1 MVTFNNG
8 KQIETVAVYGG
19 TETFQ
24 SAQRKTLEIVV
35 SAELLTLDDAKA
47 IWQDSGATSEMTI
60 ESDGQTSVQLDF
72 TLPVSLTLN
81 TLNDTPVVRMKLAQ
95 KSALEIEQEKQA
107 QDMDDVN
114 AALCELAALID
125 GGESNG

>member
-1 MVTFNNG
+1 MVTFKNG
-8 KQIETVAVYGG
+8 TQLETVAVYGG

-24 SAQRKTLEIVV
+24 AAQRKTLEIVV
-35 SAELLTLDDAKA
+35 SAELLTLDEAKA

-125 GGESNG
+125 GGENNG

>member
-1 MVTFNNG
+1 MVTFKNG
-8 KQIETVAVYGG
+8 IQLETVAIYGG

-24 SAQRKTLEIVV
+24 AAQRKTLEIVV
-35 SAELLTLDDAKA
+35 SAELLTLDEAKA

-114 AALCELAALID
+114 AALCELAELIA

>member
-35 SAELLTLDDAKA
+35 SSEMLTLDEAKA

-72 TLPVSLTLN
+72 TLPVSLTINNLN
-81 TLNDTPVVRMKLAQ
+81 GAEVVRMKLAQ
-95 KSALEIEQEKQA
+95 KSALEIMQEKQA
-107 QDMDDVN
+107 QDISDN
-114 AALCELAALID
+114 EAALCELAALID

>member
-1 MVTFNNG
+1 MVTFKNG
-8 KQIETVAVYGG
+8 IQLETVAIYGG
-19 TETFQ
+19 METFQ

-35 SAELLTLDDAKA
+35 SAELLTLDEAKA

-60 ESDGQTSVQLDF
+60 ESDDQTSVQLDF

-81 TLNDTPVVRMKLAQ
+81 TLNDIPVVRMKLAQ

-125 GGESNG
+125 GGENNG

>member
-24 SAQRKTLEIVV
+24 AAQRKTLEIVV
-35 SAELLTLDDAKA
+35 STELLTLDEAKA

>member
-1 MVTFNNG
+1 MVTFKDG
-8 KQIETVAVYGG
+8 KQVETVAVYGG
-19 TETFQ
+19 METYQ

-35 SAELLTLDDAKA
+35 SAELLTLDEAKA

-81 TLNDTPVVRMKLAQ
+81 TLNGAEVVRMKLAQ
-95 KSALEIEQEKQA
+95 KSALEIMQEKQA
-107 QDMDDVN
+107 VDISN
-114 AALCELAALID
+114 NEAALIELAGLIE
-125 GGESNG
+125 GGAQ

>member
-1 MVTFNNG
+1 
-8 KQIETVAVYGG
+8 
-19 TETFQ
+19 
-24 SAQRKTLEIVV
+24 
-35 SAELLTLDDAKA
+35 
-47 IWQDSGATSEMTI
+47 
-60 ESDGQTSVQLDF
+60 
-72 TLPVSLTLN
+72 
-81 TLNDTPVVRMKLAQ
+81 MKLAQ

>member
-1 MVTFNNG
+1 MVTFKNG
-8 KQIETVAVYGG
+8 IQLETVAIYGG
-19 TETFQ
+19 METFQ

-35 SAELLTLDDAKA
+35 SAELLTLDEAKA
-47 IWQDSGATSEMTI
+47 IWQDSVATSEMTI

-81 TLNDTPVVRMKLAQ
+81 TLNDIPVVRMKLAQ

-125 GGESNG
+125 GGENNG

>member
-35 SAELLTLDDAKA
+35 SSELLTLDDAKA

-81 TLNDTPVVRMKLAQ
+81 TLNDAPVVRMKLAQ

-125 GGESNG
+125 GGENNG

>member
-1 MVTFNNG
+1 MVKFKDG
-8 KQIETVAVYGG
+8 KQVETVAVYGG

-24 SAQRKTLEIVV
+24 AAQRRTLEIVV
-35 SAELLTLDDAKA
+35 SSELLTLDEAKA

-81 TLNDTPVVRMKLAQ
+81 TLNDAPVVRMKLAQ

-125 GGESNG
+125 GGENDG

>member
-1 MVTFNNG
+1 MVTFKNG
-8 KQIETVAVYGG
+8 IQLETVAVYGG
-19 TETFQ
+19 METFQ
-24 SAQRKTLEIVV
+24 AAQRRTLEIVV
-35 SAELLTLDDAKA
+35 SSELLTLDEAKA

-81 TLNDTPVVRMKLAQ
+81 TLNDIPVVRMKLAQ

-125 GGESNG
+125 GGENNG

>member
-8 KQIETVAVYGG
+8 KQVETVAVYGG
-19 TETFQ
+19 METYQ
-24 SAQRKTLEIVV
+24 SAQRRTLEIVV

-81 TLNDTPVVRMKLAQ
+81 TLNDAPVVRMKLAQ

-125 GGESNG
+125 GGENNG

>member
-8 KQIETVAVYGG
+8 KQVETVAVYGG

-24 SAQRKTLEIVV
+24 AAQRRTLEIVV
-35 SAELLTLDDAKA
+35 SAELLTLDEAKA

-81 TLNDTPVVRMKLAQ
+81 TLNDAPVVRMKLAQ

-125 GGESNG
+125 GGENNG

>member
-1 MVTFNNG
+1 MVTFKNG
-8 KQIETVAVYGG
+8 IQLETVAVYGG
-19 TETFQ
+19 METFQ
-24 SAQRKTLEIVV
+24 AAQRRTLEIVV
-35 SAELLTLDDAKA
+35 SADLLPLDEAKA

-81 TLNDTPVVRMKLAQ
+81 TLNDTLVVRMKLAQ

-114 AALCELAALID
+114 AALCELAELIA

>member
-8 KQIETVAVYGG
+8 KQVETVAVYGG
-19 TETFQ
+19 METYQ

-35 SAELLTLDDAKA
+35 SAELLTLDEAKA

-81 TLNDTPVVRMKLAQ
+81 TLNDAPVVRMKLAQ
-95 KSALEIEQEKQA
+95 KSALEIMQEKQA
-107 QDMDDVN
+107 VDISN
-114 AALCELAALID
+114 NEAALIELAGLIE
-125 GGESNG
+125 GGAQ

>member
-1 MVTFNNG
+1 MVIFKDG
-8 KQIETVAVYGG
+8 KQLETVAIYGG

-35 SAELLTLDDAKA
+35 SAELLTLDEAKA

-114 AALCELAALID
+114 AALCELAELIA

>member
-1 MVTFNNG
+1 MVRFKDG
-8 KQIETVAVYGG
+8 KQVETVAVYGG
-19 TETFQ
+19 TDTFQ
-24 SAQRKTLEIVV
+24 AAQRRTLEIVV
-35 SAELLTLDDAKA
+35 SAELLTLDEAKA

-125 GGESNG
+125 GGENNG

>member
-8 KQIETVAVYGG
+8 KQVETVAVYGG
-19 TETFQ
+19 METYQ
-24 SAQRKTLEIVV
+24 SAQRRTLEIVV

-125 GGESNG
+125 GGENNG

>member
-1 MVTFNNG
+1 
-8 KQIETVAVYGG
+8 
-19 TETFQ
+19 
-24 SAQRKTLEIVV
+24 
-35 SAELLTLDDAKA
+35 
-47 IWQDSGATSEMTI
+47 MTI

-81 TLNDTPVVRMKLAQ
+81 TLNDIPVVRMKLAQ
-95 KSALEIEQEKQA
+95 KSALERLQEKQA

-125 GGESNG
+125 GGENNG

>member
-1 MVTFNNG
+1 MVKFNNG
-8 KQIETVAVYGG
+8 TQLETVAVYGG
-19 TETFQ
+19 METYQ

-35 SAELLTLDDAKA
+35 SSELLTLDEAKA

-81 TLNDTPVVRMKLAQ
+81 DLNGDPVVRMKLAQ
-95 KSALEIEQEKQA
+95 KSALEIMQEKQA
-107 QDMDDVN
+107 QDISDN
-114 AALCELAALID
+114 EAALCELAALID

>member
-1 MVTFNNG
+1 MVTLKDG
-8 KQIETVAVYGG
+8 KQVETVAVYGG
-19 TETFQ
+19 METFQ

-35 SAELLTLDDAKA
+35 SAELLTLDEAKA

-81 TLNDTPVVRMKLAQ
+81 TLNDIPVVRMKLAQ

-107 QDMDDVN
+107 QDISDN
-114 AALCELAALID
+114 EAALCELAELIA
-125 GGESNG
+125 GGENNG

>member
-1 MVTFNNG
+1 MVTFKDG
-8 KQIETVAVYGG
+8 KQVETVAVYGG
-19 TETFQ
+19 METYQ

-35 SAELLTLDDAKA
+35 SAELLTLDEAKA

-81 TLNDTPVVRMKLAQ
+81 DLNGDPVVRMKLAQ
-95 KSALEIEQEKQA
+95 KSALEKMQEKQA
-107 QDMDDVN
+107 QDISDN
-114 AALCELAALID
+114 EAALCELAALID
-125 GGESNG
+125 GGENNG

>member
-1 MVTFNNG
+1 MVTLKDG
-8 KQIETVAVYGG
+8 KQVETVAVYGG
-19 TETFQ
+19 METFQ

-35 SAELLTLDDAKA
+35 SAELLTLDEAKA

-81 TLNDTPVVRMKLAQ
+81 TLNDIPVVRMKLAQ

-114 AALCELAALID
+114 AALCELAELIA
-125 GGESNG
+125 GGENNG

>member
-1 MVTFNNG
+1 MVTLKDG
-8 KQIETVAVYGG
+8 KQVETVAVYGG

-24 SAQRKTLEIVV
+24 SAQRRTLEIVV
-35 SAELLTLDDAKA
+35 SAELLTLDEAKA

-81 TLNDTPVVRMKLAQ
+81 DLNGIPVVRMKLAQ
-95 KSALEIEQEKQA
+95 KSALEIMQEKQA
-107 QDMDDVN
+107 QDISDN
-114 AALCELAALID
+114 ESALCELAELIA
-125 GGESNG
+125 GGENNG

>member
-1 MVTFNNG
+1 MVTFKDG
-8 KQIETVAVYGG
+8 KKVETVAVYGG

-24 SAQRKTLEIVV
+24 AAQRKTLEIVV
-35 SAELLTLDDAKA
+35 SAELLTLDEAKA

-72 TLPVSLTLN
+72 TLPVSLTINSLN
-81 TLNDTPVVRMKLAQ
+81 GAEVVRMKLAQ

-107 QDMDDVN
+107 HDMDDVN
-114 AALCELAALID
+114 AALCELAELIA